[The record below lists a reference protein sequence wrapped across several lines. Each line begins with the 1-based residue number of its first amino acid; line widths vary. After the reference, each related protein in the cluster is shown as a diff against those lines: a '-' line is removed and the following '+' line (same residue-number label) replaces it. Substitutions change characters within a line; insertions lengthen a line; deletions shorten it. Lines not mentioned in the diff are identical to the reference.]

1 MSKSSSCSSKL
12 KKVSCSLLAIV
23 IIITIV
29 NAILL
34 TSGLETSSSWSAGS
48 PRSWTT
54 CPSPVSHRETNLRR
68 WSSIIP
74 DNRKHLVDCEVR
86 LFKMILNIFSSFS
99 TCSRQW
105 TRPTRGSKGRRRQ
118 DSEQDNND
126 FLRDL
131 TIMMA
136 PVKTMF
142 LKKLTEM
149 AGYSE
154 NDDDYCRDHNREGL

>member
-74 DNRKHLVDCEVR
+74 DDRKHLVYSRSSIIPDDRKHLVDY
-86 LFKMILNIFSSFS
+86 S

-142 LKKLTEM
+142 LKKTDWDGRL
-149 AGYSE
+149 
-154 NDDDYCRDHNREGL
+154 